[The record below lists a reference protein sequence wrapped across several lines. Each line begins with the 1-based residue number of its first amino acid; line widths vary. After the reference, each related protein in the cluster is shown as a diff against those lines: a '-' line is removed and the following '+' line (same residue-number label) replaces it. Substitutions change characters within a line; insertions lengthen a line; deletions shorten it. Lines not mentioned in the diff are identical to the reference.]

1 MVFEGVYGL
10 RCRYRGGMCPESRA
24 GWPRCAAARL
34 SFPVR
39 SGRRRTSNVAAVS
52 ARGILPYGGLVCC
65 DRLPAVPEY
74 RMMRPPS
81 SCGNRAGC
89 GAVAGRVSSDG
100 RMGNWGRYAPRQPP
114 AASGRTTPKRPRYTH
129 PRHGVPAFQRGPL
142 RRPCSHTK
150 AVRSASRRNIC
161 LHGSSKRIGI
171 TGIKVANIF
180 ESAKNVA
187 EAAPSSIWKKRPE
200 SLRPPCRP

>member
-1 MVFEGVYGL
+1 MVFEGVCGL
-10 RCRYRGGMCPESRA
+10 RCRYRGGMCPEFRA
-24 GWPRCAAARL
+24 GWSRCAARL

-65 DRLPAVPEY
+65 GRLPAVPEY
-74 RMMRPPS
+74 RMMRGPRH
-81 SCGNRAGC
+81 RAGTVQAAARSQGEC
-89 GAVAGRVSSDG
+89 RLMVVWGIGADMLLGSLRADHSEKTSVYASAAWSSG
-100 RMGNWGRYAPRQPP
+100 FSARTV
-114 AASGRTTPKRPRYTH
+114 AAS
-129 PRHGVPAFQRGPL
+129 
-142 RRPCSHTK
+142 CSHTK

-180 ESAKNVA
+180 ESAKNAA